1 MYNKTIKKVGCL
13 ALAFA
18 ISSVTF
24 LNASL
29 TVCAETDYNAEAEAR
44 KSLPVQTNDIENWPD
59 GPAIGAEGAILMEAN
74 TGTILYAKNIDQTFF
89 PASTTKIMTCLLGSE
104 NIASMDE
111 RIPFS
116 QEAVYSIESGSSNAG
131 LDAGEELSFEECLYI
146 MLLYSANEVCNAVAE
161 KVSGSIPSFVDLM
174 NQRAL
179 ELGCKNTH
187 FNNAN
192 GLPDENHYTT
202 PYDLALIAQE
212 FFKNEDLC
220 KISGTGYYEIHPS
233 EKQPDDWAMA
243 NHHKMC
249 EGLEYAYDGFVGGKT
264 GYTNVARQT
273 LVSCAE
279 RNGMKLICVIMKE
292 ESPNQFLDTRDLFD
306 YGFSNF
312 HLENISENET
322 SYTVDNMDF
331 FSTDNDIFG
340 DSKPII
346 SIDSEDNI
354 VLPNTVTFAD
364 TTSELSYNQE
374 KDSTTAEIK
383 YSYQGVCVGSAS
395 INLTADPNSDY
406 KFDSPASEKK
416 NDDKKESS
424 VKVIFINIVKVIL
437 AILGLAILSI
447 GFVIGR
453 AVLKNY
459 YFSRKRRYKQR
470 RKIRRNAK
478 PDFNCYDFEGRKIKI
493 KKPGRRKRKR

>member
-1 MYNKTIKKVGCL
+1 
-13 ALAFA
+13 
-18 ISSVTF
+18 
-24 LNASL
+24 
-29 TVCAETDYNAEAEAR
+29 
-44 KSLPVQTNDIENWPD
+44 
-59 GPAIGAEGAILMEAN
+59 
-74 TGTILYAKNIDQTFF
+74 
-89 PASTTKIMTCLLGSE
+89 
-104 NIASMDE
+104 
-111 RIPFS
+111 
-116 QEAVYSIESGSSNAG
+116 
-131 LDAGEELSFEECLYI
+131 
-146 MLLYSANEVCNAVAE
+146 
-161 KVSGSIPSFVDLM
+161 
-174 NQRAL
+174 
-179 ELGCKNTH
+179 
-187 FNNAN
+187 
-192 GLPDENHYTT
+192 
-202 PYDLALIAQE
+202 
-212 FFKNEDLC
+212 
-220 KISGTGYYEIHPS
+220 
-233 EKQPDDWAMA
+233 
-243 NHHKMC
+243 
-249 EGLEYAYDGFVGGKT
+249 
-264 GYTNVARQT
+264 
-273 LVSCAE
+273 
-279 RNGMKLICVIMKE
+279 MKE